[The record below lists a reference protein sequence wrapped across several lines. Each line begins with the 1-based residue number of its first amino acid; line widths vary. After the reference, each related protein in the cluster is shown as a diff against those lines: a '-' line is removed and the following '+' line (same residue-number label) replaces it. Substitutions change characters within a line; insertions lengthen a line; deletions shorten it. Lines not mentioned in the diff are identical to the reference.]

1 MFEIIDGYANSF
13 KVKYVYLDKMF
24 NGHLTDT
31 TKNGKRI
38 VNTANIYINFES
50 LYNCIRN
57 THVEKYLR
65 VANKKE
71 VNEIYRNMISN
82 FINIVA
88 HYRNYFSKS
97 KIKTNIFLYYN
108 NIPQS
113 RVEYNN
119 TALVK
124 GYREHFFKS
133 LTDLDRITV
142 NTIIR
147 ESIDFMKIITE
158 YIENVYMVGTDSVES
173 SLVPMIIHM
182 ENKHPANVNI
192 IVSKDAYDLQYTNYN
207 FLVISKFKNEPVLLT
222 KRNVMKYMCFKN
234 KFEPKRDINPLLL
247 PFIVSCDGDRK
258 RSIKGVS
265 GYRFTKIYKSLE
277 SLYEAGYIYDEDEDT
292 FKISNLAHVIH
303 QSNFNFLNKED
314 IANQVV
320 RNYRAVD
327 FEYQYDVTSDVQ
339 KQKIF
344 DQLSDK
350 TDPDTLM
357 DINDKYFADC
367 PLMLM
372 ELNQYS
378 KRNELL
384 EEVQL

>member
-1 MFEIIDGYANSF
+1 
-13 KVKYVYLDKMF
+13 MF

-133 LTDLDRITV
+133 LTDLDRTL
-142 NTIIR
+142 
-147 ESIDFMKIITE
+147 SILSFGSLFDFMKILQSISK
-158 YIENVYMVGTDSVES
+158 NVYMVGTDSVES
-173 SLVPMIIHM
+173 SLVPMIIIW
-182 ENKHPANVNI
+182 KTNI
-192 IVSKDAYDLQYTNYN
+192 RRMWI
-207 FLVISKFKNEPVLLT
+207 
-222 KRNVMKYMCFKN
+222 
-234 KFEPKRDINPLLL
+234 
-247 PFIVSCDGDRK
+247 
-258 RSIKGVS
+258 
-265 GYRFTKIYKSLE
+265 
-277 SLYEAGYIYDEDEDT
+277 SLYLKTPMIT
-292 FKISNLAHVIH
+292 V
-303 QSNFNFLNKED
+303 
-314 IANQVV
+314 
-320 RNYRAVD
+320 
-327 FEYQYDVTSDVQ
+327 YQ
-339 KQKIF
+339 
-344 DQLSDK
+344 L
-350 TDPDTLM
+350 
-357 DINDKYFADC
+357 
-367 PLMLM
+367 
-372 ELNQYS
+372 
-378 KRNELL
+378 
-384 EEVQL
+384 

>member
-1 MFEIIDGYANSF
+1 
-13 KVKYVYLDKMF
+13 MF

-192 IVSKDAYDLQYTNYN
+192 IVSKDAL
-207 FLVISKFKNEPVLLT
+207 
-222 KRNVMKYMCFKN
+222 
-234 KFEPKRDINPLLL
+234 
-247 PFIVSCDGDRK
+247 
-258 RSIKGVS
+258 
-265 GYRFTKIYKSLE
+265 
-277 SLYEAGYIYDEDEDT
+277 
-292 FKISNLAHVIH
+292 
-303 QSNFNFLNKED
+303 
-314 IANQVV
+314 
-320 RNYRAVD
+320 
-327 FEYQYDVTSDVQ
+327 
-339 KQKIF
+339 
-344 DQLSDK
+344 
-350 TDPDTLM
+350 
-357 DINDKYFADC
+357 
-367 PLMLM
+367 
-372 ELNQYS
+372 
-378 KRNELL
+378 
-384 EEVQL
+384 